1 MIAFCLST
9 WRHSVK
15 NTKFY
20 SKVSINVKVTT
31 EFSDKAWTKNSI
43 HRLLVKLRKFGTG
56 DRRLGSSR
64 RRSACTDE
72 NVDTVIVRKTNL
84 RATEQ
89 SREISHEVISSFAD
103 YSQRKVHSTAD
114 WSKQQSPSTVV
125 ASATGQDKGCHIGLF
140 TEKGALNRW
149 LKQTTKPIYW
159 GRACYW
165 TSQGMP
171 HWASSAL

>member
-1 MIAFCLST
+1 
-9 WRHSVK
+9 
-15 NTKFY
+15 
-20 SKVSINVKVTT
+20 
-31 EFSDKAWTKNSI
+31 
-43 HRLLVKLRKFGTG
+43 VKLRKFGTG

-114 WSKQQSPSTVV
+114 
-125 ASATGQDKGCHIGLF
+125 
-140 TEKGALNRW
+140 
-149 LKQTTKPIYW
+149 
-159 GRACYW
+159 
-165 TSQGMP
+165 
-171 HWASSAL
+171 